1 MKIKYEV
8 EDLCV
13 GCPQGCRHCGR
24 SKVTIPV
31 AIECDMCGQDCEE
44 VYKTEDGDV
53 CEDCLK
59 SCYHLTTVD
68 DIAEDVGAYFDE
80 DWIERK

>member
-1 MKIKYEV
+1 MKIKYEI

-31 AIECDMCGQDCEE
+31 AIECELCGEDFEE
-44 VYKTEDGDV
+44 IYKTDDG
-53 CEDCLK
+53 CLCK
-59 SCYHLTTVD
+59 NCLLEQYRKVSVD
-68 DIAEDVGAYFDE
+68 DIAEDVGEYFDE